1 MILSSASFAELLL
14 QGMKEDDDT
23 EDTLESCDKT
33 ITCSYYREGR
43 FCCRLHCLQGYF
55 HRK

>member
-23 EDTLESCDKT
+23 ENTLESCDKT
-33 ITCSYYREGR
+33 ITCSNYREGG
-43 FCCRLHCLQGYF
+43 FCCRLHRLQGWE
-55 HRK
+55 